1 MKSYCVKTENRTR
14 IPVGNSYS
22 CTVPYVPRYRYCVP
36 APPGVFLQG
45 YCEFEIRVMPTLV
58 RDKLPAI
65 ASATVSDLSGAPI
78 AISSLYQGGGAVVM
92 LVRRLG

>member
-14 IPVGNSYS
+14 IPVGNSYR

-36 APPGVFLQG
+36 APPDVFLQG
-45 YCEFEIRVMPTLV
+45 CEFEIRVMPTLV
-58 RDKLPAI
+58 RDKLAAI
-65 ASATVSDLSGAPI
+65 ASATVSDLSGASI
-78 AISSLYQGGGAVVM
+78 AFSSLYQGGGAVVM

>member
-1 MKSYCVKTENRTR
+1 
-14 IPVGNSYS
+14 
-22 CTVPYVPRYRYCVP
+22 
-36 APPGVFLQG
+36 
-45 YCEFEIRVMPTLV
+45 MPMLV

>member
-1 MKSYCVKTENRTR
+1 
-14 IPVGNSYS
+14 
-22 CTVPYVPRYRYCVP
+22 
-36 APPGVFLQG
+36 
-45 YCEFEIRVMPTLV
+45 MPTLV
-58 RDKLPAI
+58 RDKLAAI